1 MMNFRS
7 KRNTDPIPA
16 ILNHKTCIWPIFLL
30 RISLIYFLWIVL
42 QNLLLNFYIKLC

>member
-16 ILNHKTCIWPIFLL
+16 ILNHKTCIWPIFFTKDL
-30 RISLIYFLWIVL
+30 LIYFLWIVL
-42 QNLLLNFYIKLC
+42 IKFAAQFFI